1 MHCFVS
7 TPDSRPRGLTRLR
20 PKTSGGMRAL
30 GRSRAERSSHRRTP
44 TLRARGR
51 PMAEALAPFLG
62 TWTVMMAAMMLP
74 SATPMILL
82 HRLGADGRLRTQLW
96 SAAFVAGYL
105 VVWASVGIV
114 VWGAGIAANAIVMP
128 EQRAFAVAAVLL
140 LAGVYQFTPL
150 KSTCLRACRTPA
162 DFLLTH
168 WYRGL
173 SGQVRLGVEHGLYCL
188 GCCWALMALLAGVG
202 AMSLV
207 WAAGRA
213 FVVLV
218 EKVRPEGAPLGRIAV
233 TWHLHGAA
241 ALSQRSEL

>member
-1 MHCFVS
+1 M
-7 TPDSRPRGLTRLR
+7 GE
-20 PKTSGGMRAL
+20 AL
-30 GRSRAERSSHRRTP
+30 G
-44 TLRARGR
+44 
-51 PMAEALAPFLG
+51 PFLG

-82 HRLGADGRLRTQLW
+82 HRLGADGRVRRGFW

-105 VVWASVGIV
+105 VVWVSVGIV
-114 VWGAGIAANAIVMP
+114 VWGGAMAAGAIIMP
-128 EQRAFAVAAVLL
+128 EQREVAVAVVLL

-173 SGQVRLGVEHGLYCL
+173 SGQLRLGIEHGLYCL
-188 GCCWALMALLAGVG
+188 GCCWALMALFVGVG

-207 WAAGRA
+207 WAAGIA
-213 FVVLV
+213 VVVLI
-218 EKVRPEGAPLGRIAV
+218 EKVRPEGVAFGRVAGGVLIV
-233 TWHLHGAA
+233 AA
-241 ALSQRSEL
+241 AIVLAFPELAVSVGGPM

>member
-1 MHCFVS
+1 M
-7 TPDSRPRGLTRLR
+7 DE
-20 PKTSGGMRAL
+20 AL
-30 GRSRAERSSHRRTP
+30 G
-44 TLRARGR
+44 
-51 PMAEALAPFLG
+51 PFLG

-114 VWGAGIAANAIVMP
+114 VWGAGMAANSIVTQ
-128 EQRAFAVAAVLL
+128 EERAVAVAAILL
-140 LAGVYQFTPL
+140 VAGVYQFTPL

-168 WYRGL
+168 WHRGL
-173 SGQVRLGVEHGLYCL
+173 SGQLRLGIEHGLYCL
-188 GCCWALMALLAGVG
+188 GCCWALMALFVGVG

-207 WAAGRA
+207 WAVGIAL
-213 FVVLV
+213 VVLV
-218 EKVRPEGAPLGRIAV
+218 EKLRAEGVAFGRIAGA
-233 TWHLHGAA
+233 LLIAA
-241 ALSQRSEL
+241 AVIVLARPELAMSIGGPM

>member
-1 MHCFVS
+1 MNE
-7 TPDSRPRGLTRLR
+7 
-20 PKTSGGMRAL
+20 AL
-30 GRSRAERSSHRRTP
+30 G
-44 TLRARGR
+44 
-51 PMAEALAPFLG
+51 PFLG

-96 SAAFVAGYL
+96 SASFVAGYL

-114 VWGAGIAANAIVMP
+114 VWGAAIAASAIVMS
-128 EQRAFAVAAVLL
+128 EQRAFAVAAILL

-168 WYRGL
+168 WHRGL
-173 SGQVRLGVEHGLYCL
+173 AGQLRLGIEHGLYCL
-188 GCCWALMALLAGVG
+188 GCCWALMALFVGVG

-207 WAAGRA
+207 WAAA
-213 FVVLV
+213 IALVVLV
-218 EKVRPEGAPLGRIAV
+218 EKMLPRGVAFGRIAGASLIVAGVIVLVRPELAMSVGGAM
-233 TWHLHGAA
+233 
-241 ALSQRSEL
+241 

>member
-1 MHCFVS
+1 MEQ
-7 TPDSRPRGLTRLR
+7 
-20 PKTSGGMRAL
+20 AL
-30 GRSRAERSSHRRTP
+30 G
-44 TLRARGR
+44 
-51 PMAEALAPFLG
+51 PFLG

-82 HRLGADGRLRTQLW
+82 HRLGADGRIRTQFW

-114 VWGAGIAANAIVMP
+114 VWGAAMATSAILMP
-128 EQRAFAVAAVLL
+128 EQRAVAVAAILL

-168 WYRGL
+168 WHRGL
-173 SGQVRLGVEHGLYCL
+173 SGQLRLGVEHGLYCL
-188 GCCWALMALLAGVG
+188 GCCWALMALFVGVG

-207 WAAGRA
+207 WAVGIAL
-213 FVVLV
+213 VVLV
-218 EKVRPEGAPLGRIAV
+218 EKIRPEGVAFGRIAGGV
-233 TWHLHGAA
+233 LIVAA
-241 ALSQRSEL
+241 AIVLARPELAISVGGSM

>member
-1 MHCFVS
+1 M
-7 TPDSRPRGLTRLR
+7 DE
-20 PKTSGGMRAL
+20 AL
-30 GRSRAERSSHRRTP
+30 G
-44 TLRARGR
+44 
-51 PMAEALAPFLG
+51 PFLG

-114 VWGAGIAANAIVMP
+114 VWGAGMAANSIVTQ
-128 EQRAFAVAAVLL
+128 EERAVAVAAILL
-140 LAGVYQFTPL
+140 VAGVYQFTPL

-168 WYRGL
+168 WHRGL
-173 SGQVRLGVEHGLYCL
+173 SGQLRLGIEHGLYCL
-188 GCCWALMALLAGVG
+188 GCCWALMALFVGVG

-207 WAAGRA
+207 WAVGIAL
-213 FVVLV
+213 VVLV
-218 EKVRPEGAPLGRIAV
+218 EKLRAEGVAFGRIAGA
-233 TWHLHGAA
+233 LLIAA
-241 ALSQRSEL
+241 AVIVLARPELAISIGGPI

>member
-1 MHCFVS
+1 M
-7 TPDSRPRGLTRLR
+7 DQ
-20 PKTSGGMRAL
+20 AL
-30 GRSRAERSSHRRTP
+30 G
-44 TLRARGR
+44 
-51 PMAEALAPFLG
+51 PFLG

-82 HRLGADGRLRTQLW
+82 HRLGADGRVRTELW

-114 VWGAGIAANAIVMP
+114 VWGAGLAASAIVMP
-128 EQRAFAVAAVLL
+128 EQSAVAVAGILL

-168 WYRGL
+168 WHRGL
-173 SGQVRLGVEHGLYCL
+173 SGQLRLGIEHGLYCL
-188 GCCWALMALLAGVG
+188 GCCWALMALFVGVG

-207 WAAGRA
+207 WAVGIAL
-213 FVVLV
+213 VVLV
-218 EKVRPEGAPLGRIAV
+218 EKVRPEGVAFGRIA
-233 TWHLHGAA
+233 GALLIA
-241 ALSQRSEL
+241 AGAIVLVRPELAMSIGGPM

>member
-1 MHCFVS
+1 MYQ
-7 TPDSRPRGLTRLR
+7 PIG
-20 PKTSGGMRAL
+20 
-30 GRSRAERSSHRRTP
+30 
-44 TLRARGR
+44 
-51 PMAEALAPFLG
+51 PFLG

-82 HRLGADGRLRTQLW
+82 HRLGANGRVRTQLW

-114 VWGAGIAANAIVMP
+114 VWGAAIAASAIVLP
-128 EQRAFAVAAVLL
+128 EERALGVAAILL
-140 LAGVYQFTPL
+140 IAGVYQFTSL

-168 WYRGL
+168 WHRGL

-188 GCCWALMALLAGVG
+188 GCCWALMALFVGAG

-207 WAAGRA
+207 WAVGIAL
-213 FVVLV
+213 VVRV
-218 EKVRPEGAPLGRIAV
+218 DNVRPVGIVFGRIP
-233 TWHLHGAA
+233 A
-241 ALSQRSEL
+241 ALVMGLRVIV